1 MIPSFS
7 RKKALADSW
16 YDTGVKKR
24 KDEILMK
31 IAAVAA
37 CTSGIAHTYIAKEKL
52 IRAAESMGHT
62 IHVETQG
69 TIGTE
74 DELTTEQIRK
84 PISFFWLLIL
94 PLQEPT
100 GSKERKL

>member
-1 MIPSFS
+1 
-7 RKKALADSW
+7 
-16 YDTGVKKR
+16 
-24 KDEILMK
+24 MK

-52 IRAAESMGHT
+52 ILAAESMGHT

-74 DELTTEQIRK
+74 DELTQDMIREADVILLAIDIAITGMERFEGKKTVKVPTNIAVKAPKQLMTKIETELK
-84 PISFFWLLIL
+84 K
-94 PLQEPT
+94 
-100 GSKERKL
+100 G